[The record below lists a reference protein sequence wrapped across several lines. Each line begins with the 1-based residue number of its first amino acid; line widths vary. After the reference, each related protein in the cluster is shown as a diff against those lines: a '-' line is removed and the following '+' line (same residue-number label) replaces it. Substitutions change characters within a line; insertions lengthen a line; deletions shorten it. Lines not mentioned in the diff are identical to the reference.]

1 MDKQVLYG
9 AKNRIKGSFA
19 LGHEFGH
26 LDLEALVETVAEE
39 ADRLYLLPVFRICR
53 HHSFLG

>member
-1 MDKQVLYG
+1 MLYG

>member
-1 MDKQVLYG
+1 MLYG
-9 AKNRIKGSFA
+9 ATSRIKGSLA
-19 LGHEFGH
+19 LGHEFSH

-39 ADRLYLLPVFRICR
+39 ADGLYLLPVSRVAR